1 MIDGNRVIAII
12 PAAGA
17 GRRMNAGINKQYLLL
32 GGEPIVGRTIR
43 TLSGFDVIDEV
54 VVVVPEA
61 EIPFCRREVVE
72 RMGLRTVSRI
82 VAGGSERQ
90 HSVLNA
96 LVSLDASPDDII
108 IIHDGVRPF
117 VTKEMVTGV
126 IDALR
131 GGADGAVV
139 AVPLK
144 DTVKVVAGDAVV
156 RTPDRSAMRLAQTP
170 QGFRMKTILEAHRI
184 AVRDGHLGTDDAS
197 LLERLGRTVVV
208 VPGDYRNIKITTPED
223 LILAEAFLA
232 EEGT

>member
-1 MIDGNRVIAII
+1 MIDGTRAIAVI
-12 PAAGA
+12 PAAGM

-43 TLSGFDVIDEV
+43 ILSGLDEIDEI

-61 EIPFCRREVVE
+61 EISFCRSDVIE
-72 RMGLRTVSRI
+72 RLGLRKVTGI

-90 HSVLNA
+90 QSVYNA
-96 LVSLDASPDDII
+96 LLSLDAADDDIV

-144 DTVKVVAGDAVV
+144 DTVKVVTGEEVV

-170 QGFRMKTILEAHRI
+170 QGFRMRTILEAHRSAI
-184 AVRDGHLGTDDAS
+184 RDGHLGTDDAS
-197 LLERLGRTVVV
+197 LVERMGKRVVV

-232 EEGT
+232 EGGS